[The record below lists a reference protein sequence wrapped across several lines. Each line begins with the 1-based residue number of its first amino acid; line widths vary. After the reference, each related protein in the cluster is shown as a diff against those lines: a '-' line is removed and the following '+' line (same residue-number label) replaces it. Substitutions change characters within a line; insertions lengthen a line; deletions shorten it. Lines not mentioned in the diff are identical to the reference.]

1 MASPDVLS
9 HLQSAHV
16 FSDLDA
22 DDLNDLAS
30 SSEIVKFKLGETIL
44 RAGEPGQGFFVIVEG
59 KARVVLDGEDGKP
72 ITLAL
77 LKPGQS
83 FGERSLLFDEDVS
96 ATVRSAGKTTLVK
109 LPKDRFLE
117 VVGRRTQI
125 RDAML
130 AAVQS
135 QADFN
140 LIKNHRFFSALD
152 AKSVK
157 KLTGAFTSIDAADGD
172 TIFSVGDEDRA
183 LYIIKHGCVRLFVEE
198 PVRRVVSIIRAGDA
212 FGVTSVVDNVPQ
224 TITAVADGPATII
237 RISGEDVIGVCEGT
251 ADCMT
256 ALRESSDNRELQIR
270 AFSDAEYTDD
280 QQDLDG
286 PRIFEDKFRPQGSF
300 FSLPIA
306 QCNDPRLSSTCCLQ
320 MIARYFKRDFDSSF
334 ALAHV
339 EQMTEAP
346 TLFNIGRDAEAA
358 GMMTRLVHLPDEE
371 LDRIMLP
378 FVIMRD
384 QQPLVVFSVNAK
396 SVVVCDPIHGRAVM
410 PRETF
415 LSIWDG
421 DALSI
426 QNVPDFGKIDANV
439 FSLPKRFLP
448 LLKPFYGVL
457 ARIGAITLLL
467 QLFGLIPPFFSQI
480 LIDNVLVV
488 GNKDLLLLLLI
499 GMLFATFIG
508 LIADSLRDFLTLHL
522 SRRLSAI
529 MFTRF
534 FDHVLSLPMT
544 TLRRWDTGAL
554 TARFEENEK
563 ILNMASNGA
572 LSVIV
577 NSVAIIIYTPILF
590 IMDQRLAIIA
600 LVFILGIVATIIY
613 CAPKLR
619 AFDQRAFDAGAEQES
634 HLIEVVK
641 GISTIKSMA
650 QEEEFIERGRGFFA
664 RAMKIEQESE
674 RFDQKMEF
682 VTDLLQQGSA
692 VIVLGIGALFVLDG
706 SMSPGQLIAFT
717 AIVASVMGPAEA
729 LANFYDEFLEFR
741 VALERL
747 NDVLAEPKE
756 TSVQVTSACPRLKGR
771 IRFDNVS
778 FSYGDPEHGKI
789 LDNIDLDIK
798 AGQKVAFIGR
808 SGSGKSTLVNL
819 VNRMLKPTSGRITI
833 DGIDIDTLDLRSL
846 REQIGVVEQS
856 PFVFSGTVRDN
867 ISKSNPNMG
876 LNDVVAAATKAG
888 AHDFISAF
896 PTGYDTRIGEGGRS
910 LSGGQSQRM
919 IIARALAAEPAI
931 LILDEATAALDSESE
946 RVIQQRLDEA
956 MEGRTTL
963 AVAHRLS
970 TIRNAD
976 LIVVLNDGKIAES
989 GSHDEL
995 IEQQGVYYHM
1005 VNQTVH

>member
-1 MASPDVLS
+1 MASPNVHS

-16 FSDLDA
+16 FSDLND
-22 DDLNDLAS
+22 DDLEDLTS

-44 RAGEPGQGFFVIVEG
+44 RAGESGQGFFVIVEG
-59 KARVVLDGEDGKP
+59 KVRVVLDGDEGKP
-72 ITLAL
+72 VTLAL

-83 FGERSLLFDEDVS
+83 FGERSLLFDENVS

-109 LPKDRFLE
+109 LSKERFLE

-130 AAVQS
+130 TAIQS

-157 KLTGAFTSIDAADGD
+157 KLTKSFTSIDVNDGES
-172 TIFSVGDEDRA
+172 IFSAGDDDRA
-183 LYIIKHGCVRLFVEE
+183 LYIIKQGCVRLFVES
-198 PVRRVVSIIRAGDA
+198 PVRRVVSIVREGDA
-212 FGVTSVVDNVPQ
+212 FGVTSVVENAPQ
-224 TITAVADGPATII
+224 AITAAADGPATII
-237 RISGEDVIGVCEGT
+237 RVPAEDVLNVCEDN
-251 ADCMT
+251 ADCMA
-256 ALRESSDNRELQIR
+256 ALKEASDNRQLQIR
-270 AFSDAEYTDD
+270 AFGDADFITD
-280 QQDLDG
+280 QEKVDG
-286 PRIFEDKFRPQGSF
+286 PLIFEDTFRPKGSF
-300 FSLPIA
+300 FSYPRT
-306 QCNDPRLSSTCCLQ
+306 QCTDARLASVCCLR
-320 MIARYFKRDFDSSF
+320 MIARYHNRDYDTSYAVS
-334 ALAHV
+334 HV
-339 EQMTEAP
+339 ELMNDAHS
-346 TLFNIGRDAEAA
+346 LFTIGRDAEAA

-378 FVIMRD
+378 FVMMRD
-384 QQPLVVFSVNAK
+384 GKPLVVFSVNTK
-396 SVVVCDPIHGRAVM
+396 SVVVCDPVHGRAIM

-415 LSIWDG
+415 LSLWDG
-421 DALSI
+421 DALSV

-448 LLKPFYGVL
+448 LLKPFVGVL
-457 ARIGAITLLL
+457 VRIACITFLL

-499 GMLFATFIG
+499 GMLLATFIG
-508 LIADSLRDFLTLHL
+508 LIADALRDFLTLHL
-522 SRRLSAI
+522 TRRLSAI

-544 TLRRWDTGAL
+544 ALHKWDTGAL

-563 ILNMASNGA
+563 ILSMASNGA

-577 NSVAIIIYTPILF
+577 NSVAILIYTPILF
-590 IMDQRLAIIA
+590 FMEPRLALIA
-600 LVFILGIVATIIY
+600 LVFILGIVVTIVY

-619 AFDQRAFDAGAEQES
+619 AFDRRAFDAGAEQES

-650 QEEEFIERGRGFFA
+650 QEEEFIERGHGFFA
-664 RAMKIEQESE
+664 RSMKIEQESE

-692 VIVLGIGALFVLDG
+692 VMVLGIGALFVLDG

-729 LANFYDEFLEFR
+729 LANFYDEFLEFQ

-747 NDVLAEPKE
+747 NDILAEPKE
-756 TSVQVTSACPRLKGR
+756 TSSQITTACPPLKGR
-771 IRFDNVS
+771 IRFDGVS
-778 FSYGDPEHGKI
+778 FSYGDPEHGKV
-789 LDNIDLDIK
+789 LDNINFDIK

-819 VNRMLKPTSGRITI
+819 VNRMLKPTEGRITI

-856 PFVFSGTVRDN
+856 PYIFSGTVREN
-867 ISKSNPNMG
+867 IAKSNPNMG
-876 LNDVVAAATKAG
+876 LKEVIAAATKAG
-888 AHDFISAF
+888 AHDFISGF
-896 PTGYDTRIGEGGRS
+896 PTGYDTRVGEGGRS
-910 LSGGQSQRM
+910 LSGGQLQRL

-956 MEGRTTL
+956 MQHRTTL

-976 LIVVLNDGKIAES
+976 LIIVLNDGKIAES

-995 IEQQGVYYHM
+995 VEQQGVYYHM
-1005 VNQTVH
+1005 VNQAVH